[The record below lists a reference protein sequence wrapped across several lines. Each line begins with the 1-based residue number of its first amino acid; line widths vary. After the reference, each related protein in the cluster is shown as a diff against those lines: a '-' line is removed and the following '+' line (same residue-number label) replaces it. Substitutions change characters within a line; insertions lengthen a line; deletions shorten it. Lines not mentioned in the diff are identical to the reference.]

1 MTRGAVRWDKLDGFR
16 REFVQS
22 LIESMQN
29 EFREEMPAVRRLLER
44 IPTDKVAWKPHVKSR
59 SLGELALHVA
69 NLPGMADK
77 IINLDEFA
85 PGGGTPTVVTSAEQ
99 VRDAFERSAA
109 LGEKAL
115 AELTEERA
123 NGDWRLVFQG
133 KEILRRKRIAAL
145 RTNML
150 NHLYHHRGQLSVYL
164 RLLEVPV
171 PVVYGP
177 TADENPF
184 I

>member
-1 MTRGAVRWDKLDGFR
+1 MSSV
-16 REFVQS
+16 
-22 LIESMQN
+22 IESILQ
-29 EFREEMPAVRRLLER
+29 EFREEMPAIRRQLDR
-44 IPTDKVAWKPHVKSR
+44 IPTDKVSWKPHAKSR
-59 SLGELALHVA
+59 SIGELGLHLA

-77 IINLDEFA
+77 IISLDEFS
-85 PGGGTPTVVTSAEQ
+85 PGGGTPTIVTSTDQLRE
-99 VRDAFERSAA
+99 AFEKSYA

-115 AELTEERA
+115 TGLTEERA

-133 KEILRRKRIAAL
+133 KEIFRRKRIDAL

-150 NHLYHHRGQLSVYL
+150 NHVYHHRGQMSVYL
-164 RLLEVPV
+164 RLLDIPV

-184 I
+184 L

>member
-1 MTRGAVRWDKLDGFR
+1 MSEIIDALLT
-16 REFVQS
+16 
-22 LIESMQN
+22 
-29 EFREEMPAVRRLLER
+29 EFREEVPAVRRILER
-44 IPTDKVAWKPHVKSR
+44 VPIEKLGWKPHAKSR
-59 SLGELALHVA
+59 TLGELALHVA

-77 IINLDEFA
+77 IINLDEFT

-99 VRDAFERSAA
+99 VREAFEKSVL
-109 LGEKAL
+109 LGEQAL
-115 AELTEERA
+115 TSLTEERA
-123 NGDWRLVFQG
+123 RGDWRLVFHG
-133 KEILRRKRIAAL
+133 KEILRRNRLRAL

-164 RLLEVPV
+164 RLLDIPV

-184 I
+184 V

>member
-1 MTRGAVRWDKLDGFR
+1 MK
-16 REFVQS
+16 E
-22 LIESMQN
+22 LIEAIQD
-29 EFREEMPAVRRLLER
+29 EFREEMPAVRRILER
-44 IPTDKVAWKPHVKSR
+44 VPTDKVSWKPHGKSR
-59 SLGELALHVA
+59 TLGELALHVA

-77 IINLDEFA
+77 IVNLEEFS

-99 VRDAFERSAA
+99 VREAFEKNVV

-115 AELTEERA
+115 AALTEERA
-123 NGDWRLVFQG
+123 KGDWRLVFQG

-145 RTNML
+145 RTNVL

-164 RLLEVPV
+164 RLLDIPV

-184 I
+184 L